1 MKENTPPDLPAV
13 TREIVNALL
22 AGDWTRYSD
31 DSGSHYYYI
40 IREQDYGV
48 EVDAGRAFANMLSF
62 DKKEP
67 DAFEHWYVRAA
78 LAEEPADRLSKA
90 RKKFVA
96 AGGDLARFDK
106 TIAEF
111 RVDKT
116 GPKDILE
123 RFNSNVDALLE
134 FASAIQI
141 ERTREGHVFVSES
154 DRPELRK
161 ALEARFLWE
170 LTEKFP
176 KVVKRAAEFD
186 WLSFR
191 DPQLREATRCYL
203 YGFRRAAIL
212 VAVAALER
220 CLKTVAGDKKPFAA
234 LVDSVFGIAGVCD
247 HDVVLVCALTDLY
260 KFRGAVVHEGREP
273 QQEEATNALILVR
286 DTIAKLK
293 RNDEVA

>member
-22 AGDWTRYSD
+22 AGDWKRYSD

-48 EVDAGRAFANMLSF
+48 EVDAGRAFANMLVF
-62 DKKEP
+62 DKIEP
-67 DAFEHWYVRAA
+67 DAFEHWYVRAT

-90 RKKFVA
+90 CKQFVA
-96 AGGDLARFDK
+96 AGGDPAHFDK

-111 RVDKT
+111 REGKT
-116 GPKDILE
+116 GSKDILE
-123 RFNSNVDALLE
+123 LFNGNMDLLLAL
-134 FASAIQI
+134 ASAVQI
-141 ERTREGHVFVSES
+141 ERTREEKICVSES
-154 DRPELRK
+154 DRPGLRRT
-161 ALEARFLWE
+161 LEARFLCE

-212 VAVAALER
+212 VAVATLER
-220 CLKTVAGDKKPFAA
+220 CLKTVAGNGKFPA
-234 LVDSVFGIAGVCD
+234 LVDSVFGD
-247 HDVVLVCALTDLY
+247 DVVLARALGDLY
-260 KFRGAVVHEGREP
+260 LFRNVVAHEGREP
-273 QQEEATNALILVR
+273 QQEETTNALILVR
-286 DTIAKLK
+286 DTISKLK
-293 RNDEVA
+293 RDDEVA

>member
-1 MKENTPPDLPAV
+1 MAQD
-13 TREIVNALL
+13 
-22 AGDWTRYSD
+22 GMRYSD

-67 DAFEHWYVRAA
+67 DAFEHWYVRAT

-96 AGGDLARFDK
+96 AGGGPARFDK

-111 RVDKT
+111 RVGKT

-123 RFNSNVDALLE
+123 LFNGNVDALLE
-134 FASAIQI
+134 FASAVQI

-154 DRPELRK
+154 DRLELRR

-220 CLKTVAGDKKPFAA
+220 CLETVAGDKKLDFAA

-247 HDVVLVCALTDLY
+247 YDVMLARTLKDIYRLRNDVA
-260 KFRGAVVHEGREP
+260 HEGREP
-273 QQEEATNALILVR
+273 QQEEATNALLLIR

-293 RNDEVA
+293 RDDEVA